1 MSETRPSL
9 LPTGTPARFGCY
21 LGLLSAT
28 VLAGYGLY
36 LLFGGTDLPPAFP
49 VALVAGGVLQGILC
63 LTTLRRSRAAWA
75 FALSLNGTLGV
86 VFLFGAPKL
95 RDAFDMSLIVGL
107 VPALAFGV
115 ITMLLATATEDFG

>member
-1 MSETRPSL
+1 M
-9 LPTGTPARFGCY
+9 LPTGAPARFGCY
-21 LGLLSAT
+21 LGLLAAA

-36 LLFGGTDLPPAFP
+36 MLFGGSDMPIAFQ
-49 VALVAGGVLQGILC
+49 VSLLLGGVLQAILC

-95 RDAFDMSLIVGL
+95 RDAFDMSMIAGL
-107 VPALAFGV
+107 VPALTFGV

>member
-1 MSETRPSL
+1 MAETRSSML
-9 LPTGTPARFGCY
+9 STHAPARFGCY
-21 LGLLSAT
+21 LGLLSAA

-36 LLFGGTDLPPAFP
+36 MFFDGHDMPLPFQVSLLI
-49 VALVAGGVLQGILC
+49 GGVLQAILC

-95 RDAFDMSLIVGL
+95 RDAFDMSLFVGL
-107 VPALAFGV
+107 VPAVAFGV